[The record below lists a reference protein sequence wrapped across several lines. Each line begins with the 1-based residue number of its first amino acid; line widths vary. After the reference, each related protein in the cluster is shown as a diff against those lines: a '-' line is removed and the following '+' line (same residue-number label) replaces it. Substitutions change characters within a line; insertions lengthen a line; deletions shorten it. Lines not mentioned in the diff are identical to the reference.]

1 MKLKPFGVF
10 LVIFLCIGL
19 GFGAFFV
26 VNLITENRTSTQQP
40 SIQPTAVTNLPTS
53 IPGQL
58 PQSGVNPTAMPNDP
72 GQPAQPG
79 QSVVG
84 YPVLCQPGS
93 NLTPLTV
100 YIDDY
105 AGFYPLVYRIM
116 AMPASDKYCINFMP
130 KWSGP
135 NFDQNGY
142 SESEMEGKLRSGEAD
157 IYFASN
163 GALSLW
169 DANSGVVAWST
180 DQSAGADSI
189 VARDSVS
196 ATGYPNFNDALG
208 RTVLTS
214 KGSADHY
221 FLLKAFQA
229 VGFLPGDVNIQFTDT
244 PVPDFVSGQG
254 EFVTYWDP
262 IIRDAV
268 VPGNTVIITT
278 KDWRTISDYVV
289 VSRQADADKQDAVA
303 YFLADYNVATSAF
316 TTDRIQETA
325 NLLITFQF
333 NGQNMADWLWMD
345 ASDPYNSLNSLL
357 EGVAIATLN
366 DNVNM
371 FERDLTGWSLIKD
384 QFDKTHATWQY
395 GAVYDNGDGTKGS
408 LYDSKAFITNKY
420 VDILKKGGAKS
431 VSGTFNNDYI
441 TDINEEL
448 PNVDENT
455 LFTLPELLTLKY
467 KNIQFV
473 EGQARQLIPGELD
486 KLMALVQPIANL
498 MAESPDAVI
507 VLQGGHGYFSTN
519 PDVMENQ
526 RKFAF
531 RRALYIRDIL
541 SEKLGIPI
549 ARIVIDPTVI
559 APDHVLTTEESPNY
573 IVVLIKV
580 VNTGGLR

>member
-1 MKLKPFGVF
+1 MQKRFSYGRLLLLILIVAGLVGGTLFAAGVF
-10 LVIFLCIGL
+10 KGD
-19 GFGAFFV
+19 
-26 VNLITENRTSTQQP
+26 ENPTQP
-40 SIQPTAVTNLPTS
+40 GNQPTAIPNQPIV
-53 IPGQL
+53 PGQQ
-58 PQSGVNPTAMPNDP
+58 PGVNPTVAPVNP

-79 QSVVG
+79 QPVVG
-84 YPVLCQPGS
+84 YPVLCQPGTDK
-93 NLTPLTV
+93 TPLTTYFDSYV
-100 YIDDY
+100 
-105 AGFYPLVYRIM
+105 GFYALLYRVM
-116 AMPASDKYCINFMP
+116 AMPARDHYCIILMP

-135 NFDQNGY
+135 NFDQNGF
-142 SESEMEGKLRSGEAD
+142 SEAEMEAKLRSGEAD

-163 GALSLW
+163 GALALW
-169 DANSGVVAWST
+169 DANSGVVVWSS
-180 DQSAGADSI
+180 DQSSGADVI
-189 VARDSVS
+189 IARDSVS
-196 ATGYPNFNDALG
+196 TTGHPNFNDALG

-229 VGFLPGDVNIQFTDT
+229 VGFLPGDVNIQFTDS
-244 PVPDFVSGQG
+244 PVKDFMTGQG

-262 IIRDAV
+262 VIRDAM

-289 VSRQADADKQDAVA
+289 VSRQADAGKQDALV
-303 YFLADYNVATSAF
+303 YFLADYNIATEAF
-316 TTDRIQETA
+316 TADHLQETA
-325 NLLITFQF
+325 KLLVTFRF
-333 NGQNMADWLWMD
+333 NGQDMADWLWMD
-345 ASDPYNSLNSLL
+345 VNDPYGSLNSLL
-357 EGVAIATLN
+357 DGVAIATLN

-371 FERDLTGWSLIKD
+371 FEQDLTGWSLIKD

-395 GAVYDNGDGTKGS
+395 GGVFDNADGTKGS
-408 LYDSKAFITNKY
+408 LYDAKVFISNKY

-431 VSGTFNNDYI
+431 VSGIFNNDYI
-441 TDINEEL
+441 TDINQEL
-448 PNVDENT
+448 PDVDENT

-473 EGQARQLIPGELD
+473 EGQARMLIPGELD

-531 RRALYIRDIL
+531 RRALYIRDVL
-541 SEKLGIPI
+541 SDMMGIPI
-549 ARIVIDPTVI
+549 ARIVIDPNVI
-559 APDHVLTTEESPNY
+559 APDHVLTDAELPNFM
-573 IVVLIKV
+573 VVLIKV
-580 VNTGGLR
+580 INTGGLR